1 MRRSASGNG
10 RCWTWAEAKQR
21 KEGEEEGR
29 GVKESAA
36 PVGVRWRETVVEE
49 RD

>member
-1 MRRSASGNG
+1 MRRRASGKG
-10 RCWTWAEAKQR
+10 RFWTWAEAKQR
-21 KEGEEEGR
+21 EEGEEGR
-29 GVKESAA
+29 GVKESAE